1 MLGFCIFDKI
11 MKTND
16 LISIGRNTLG
26 NDTVL
31 IVLIVCLLL
40 VCASKYLFAKNFK
53 TLDNKT
59 EYMSF
64 TDDNT
69 TLFSFVVNGITVLLI
84 SLLLVSYF
92 NITYGH
98 FINYKF
104 YFLSRV
110 AITFGVISLIMLFR
124 LLIEFT
130 FYRVFYE
137 SSTVSYF
144 MKSSSFVNAKNVLL
158 LLVICFLYYYT
169 TIDKD
174 YLMIGGFILLFLN
187 RIFEIYHI
195 YAKQISGNKSIWYY
209 NILYLCTLEILPIMV
224 LAKLLTVGKV
234 I

>member
-1 MLGFCIFDKI
+1 MFCIFEKI

-31 IVLIVCLLL
+31 IVLVVCLLL
-40 VCASKYLFAKNFK
+40 VCISKYLFAKNFK

-69 TLFSFVVNGITVLLI
+69 TLFSFIVNGITVLLI

-92 NITYGH
+92 NISYNH
-98 FINYKF
+98 FINFKF

-110 AITFGVISLIMLFR
+110 LITFSVISVIMLFR
-124 LLIEFT
+124 LMIEVT
-130 FYRVFYE
+130 FYRAFYE
-137 SSTVSYF
+137 SSSITYF

-158 LLVICFLYYYT
+158 LLVICFLFFYT
-169 TIDKD
+169 SVNQE

-187 RIFEIYHI
+187 RVWEIYHI
-195 YAKQISGNKSIWYY
+195 YAKQISDNKSIWYY

-224 LAKLLTVGKV
+224 LAKLLVLGKV

>member
-1 MLGFCIFDKI
+1 

-16 LISIGRNTLG
+16 LISIGKNTLG

-31 IVLIVCLLL
+31 IALTLCLLL
-40 VCASKYLFAKNFK
+40 VCAAKYLFAKNFK

-69 TLFSFVVNGITVLLI
+69 TLFSFIVNGVTVLLI

-92 NITYGH
+92 DITYNH
-98 FINYKF
+98 IPNFKF
-104 YFLSRV
+104 YYLSHV
-110 AITFGVISLIMLFR
+110 GITFGVISLIMLFR
-124 LLIEFT
+124 LMIEVI

-137 SSTVSYF
+137 SSSVSYF

-158 LLVICFLYYYT
+158 LLIICFLFFYT
-169 TIDKD
+169 QINKD
-174 YLMIGGFILLFLN
+174 YLMVIGFILLFLN

-195 YAKQISGNKSIWYY
+195 YAKQISDNKSVWYY

-224 LAKLLTVGKV
+224 LAKLLIVGKV

>member
-1 MLGFCIFDKI
+1 

-31 IVLIVCLLL
+31 IVLVVCLLL
-40 VCASKYLFAKNFK
+40 VCISKYLFAKNFK

-69 TLFSFVVNGITVLLI
+69 TLFSFIVNGITVLLI

-92 NITYGH
+92 NISYNH
-98 FINYKF
+98 FINFKF

-110 AITFGVISLIMLFR
+110 LITFSVISVIMLFR
-124 LLIEFT
+124 LMIEVT
-130 FYRVFYE
+130 FYRAFYE
-137 SSTVSYF
+137 SSSITYF

-158 LLVICFLYYYT
+158 LLVICFLFFYT
-169 TIDKD
+169 SVNQE

-187 RIFEIYHI
+187 RVWEIYHI
-195 YAKQISGNKSIWYY
+195 YAKQISDNKSIWYY

-224 LAKLLTVGKV
+224 LAKLLVLGKV

>member
-1 MLGFCIFDKI
+1 MFCIFEKI

-16 LISIGRNTLG
+16 LISIGKNTLG

-31 IVLIVCLLL
+31 IVLVMCLLL
-40 VCASKYLFAKNFK
+40 VCVSKYLFAKNFK

-69 TLFSFVVNGITVLLI
+69 TLFSFIVNGATVLLI

-92 NITYGH
+92 NISYNH
-98 FINYKF
+98 FNNFKF

-110 AITFGVISLIMLFR
+110 LITFGIISVIMLFR
-124 LLIEFT
+124 LLIEVT

-137 SSTVSYF
+137 SSTISYF

-158 LLVICFLYYYT
+158 LLVICFLFFYT
-169 TIDKD
+169 SVNQE
-174 YLMIGGFILLFLN
+174 YLMIGGFTLLFLN
-187 RIFEIYHI
+187 RIWEIYHI
-195 YAKQISGNKSIWYY
+195 YAKQKSDNKSIWYY

-224 LAKLLTVGKV
+224 LAKLLVIGKV

>member
-1 MLGFCIFDKI
+1 

-84 SLLLVSYF
+84 SLLLV
-92 NITYGH
+92 
-98 FINYKF
+98 
-104 YFLSRV
+104 
-110 AITFGVISLIMLFR
+110 
-124 LLIEFT
+124 
-130 FYRVFYE
+130 
-137 SSTVSYF
+137 
-144 MKSSSFVNAKNVLL
+144 
-158 LLVICFLYYYT
+158 
-169 TIDKD
+169 
-174 YLMIGGFILLFLN
+174 
-187 RIFEIYHI
+187 
-195 YAKQISGNKSIWYY
+195 
-209 NILYLCTLEILPIMV
+209 
-224 LAKLLTVGKV
+224 
-234 I
+234 